1 MDAGRIQGGS
11 LGRVLGHGAVL
22 WRRLGLCCR
31 VAFLIIQLGRGNT
44 PDQALSGSNWAARG
58 QPRSDR
64 ANRSAATSRLSAD
77 PHVPEARPESTA
89 RSARA
94 GALGGSCLWSIT
106 PGDLD
111 QVAVGVA
118 GV

>member
-1 MDAGRIQGGS
+1 MDARRRRGGGVGRT
-11 LGRVLGHGAVL
+11 LGLDADL
-22 WRRLGLCCR
+22 WRRFDLRSGAL
-31 VAFLIIQLGRGNT
+31 LIKGGRGNT